1 MHGLDVKLEL
11 LHAGEAVLGA
21 VDAGEGVRGELE
33 AGGLREGGHGHRV
46 ERVPGASRRRTR
58 LVLQNLRRDTQNKGI
73 RIQARCNAKRASPTN
88 KSISAPSVCAASLRC
103 FFRRAPRQREFRVA
117 ICSGA
122 RNLHGR
128 AQCEYPEVNNPDKP
142 PPRAV

>member
-46 ERVPGASRRRTR
+46 ERVPRASRRRTR

-73 RIQARCNAKRASPTN
+73 RIQARCNAKRASPN
-88 KSISAPSVCAASLRC
+88 KQKHFCPECVFVLRLSLSLRGV
-103 FFRRAPRQREFRVA
+103 FFA
-117 ICSGA
+117 A
-122 RNLHGR
+122 R
-128 AQCEYPEVNNPDKP
+128 PDKGNSVSQFVAA
-142 PPRAV
+142 RGIYTVALNANTQK

>member
-1 MHGLDVKLEL
+1 MHGVDVKLEL

-88 KSISAPSVCAASLRC
+88 KSISAPRVFVCASV
-103 FFRRAPRQREFRVA
+103 FFSPRAPTKG
-117 ICSGA
+117 IPC
-122 RNLHGR
+122 RNL
-128 AQCEYPEVNNPDKP
+128 
-142 PPRAV
+142 